1 MASSSRRLKKELT
14 DIQSSDSRTFC
25 CVEFDENNLLHW
37 TGLLV
42 PDKEPYNKGAF
53 KVAIDF
59 PVEYPFKPPKI
70 TFLTKIYHPN
80 VDEKGQVCLPIISP
94 DNWKPATKTEQVMNA
109 LLGLITEPEP
119 DHPLRADLAE
129 EFTKD
134 RKKFNK
140 TAEDYTKKYAFESRH
155 QMVDRG
161 QSMTVLV
168 TGGTGLVGRSI
179 EKIITTE
186 EARPDETWIFIGRK
200 DCDLTDTEATRK
212 LFMKYRPSHVIHLA
226 AMVGGLFHNLHCN
239 LQFFRENMQINDN
252 VLMACNE
259 FDVIKCISCLSTCV
273 FPDKTTYPID
283 ETMVHNGPPH
293 SSNFGYSY
301 AKRMIDVLN
310 RGYAQEFGRKY
321 TSVIP
326 CNVFGPHDNYNLK
339 DGHVIPALIHKTY
352 IAKHEGTPL
361 EVFGSGT
368 PLRQFIYS
376 LDLARLFI
384 WVARSYEEIDP
395 IILSV
400 GEEDEV
406 SIMDAVHAVVKA
418 FDFKGEIVQDKTKAD
433 GQYKKTASNAKLRK
447 YLPNFKFTPFEIAI
461 KESVDWFIANYDN
474 ARK

>member
-25 CVEFDENNLLHW
+25 CVEFDESNLLHW

-140 TAEDYTKKYAFESRH
+140 TAEDYTKKYAMKRPDDSCCPLSE
-155 QMVDRG
+155 Q
-161 QSMTVLV
+161 
-168 TGGTGLVGRSI
+168 
-179 EKIITTE
+179 IITTE
-186 EARPDETWIFIGRK
+186 EARPNEKWIFIGRK
-200 DCDLTDTEATRK
+200 DCDLTDVEATRK
-212 LFMKYRPSHVIHLA
+212 LFMQYKPSHVVHLA
-226 AMVGGLFHNLHCN
+226 AMVGGLFHNLNCN
-239 LQFFRENMQINDN
+239 LQFFRKNMQINDN

-273 FPDKTTYPID
+273 FPDKTAYPID

-293 SSNFGYSY
+293 NSNFGYSY

-361 EVFGSGT
+361 QVFGSGT

-376 LDLARLFI
+376 LDLARLFV
-384 WVARSYEEIDP
+384 WVVRSYEEIDP

-418 FDFKGEIVQDKTKAD
+418 FEFKGEVVQDKTKAD

-447 YLPNFKFTPFEIAI
+447 YLPSFKFTPFETAI
-461 KESVDWFIANYDN
+461 KESVDWFVANYDS